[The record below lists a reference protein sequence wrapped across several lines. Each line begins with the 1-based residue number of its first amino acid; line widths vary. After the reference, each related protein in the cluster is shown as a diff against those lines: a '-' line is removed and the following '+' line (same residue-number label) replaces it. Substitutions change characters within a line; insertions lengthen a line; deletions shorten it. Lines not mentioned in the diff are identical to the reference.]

1 LQLNIY
7 GFTRLTAGKDKHG
20 YFHPLFVRNDRSL
33 AKKIE
38 RHKLKGTGTRK
49 PGEPDK
55 EPNFYSMP
63 FLPASPR
70 GASSHSESI
79 RAAPG
84 AWDRSA
90 AAREDSILA
99 QLLAAHHRGQQSR
112 PTPQTDPSFALL
124 GGMPA
129 LQHQQQQQRTLS
141 PEEALR
147 LAAARRTV
155 AQLTGGLG
163 ASMPQ
168 ELPQQQQQQPSQLD
182 ILLASARLKA
192 ALASSGLPSSYN
204 TGLLLPSMDGLSSNT
219 SLGML
224 SNPRTSLIQSILGLS
239 DNPQQSSDA
248 LRRALLQSH
257 APHHQN
263 ADFRD
268 L

>member
-1 LQLNIY
+1 MQLNIY

-20 YFHPLFVRNDRSL
+20 YFNPLFVRNDRSL

-49 PGEPDK
+49 PGEPEK
-55 EPNFYSMP
+55 EPNFYNMP

-70 GASSHSESI
+70 GASSHPESA
-79 RAAPG
+79 RAEPA

-99 QLLAAHHRGQQSR
+99 QLLAAHQQRQQSR
-112 PTPQTDPSFALL
+112 PTPQADPSLALL

-129 LQHQQQQQRTLS
+129 LQQQQQQQQRTLS

-163 ASMPQ
+163 APMPQ

-192 ALASSGLPSSYN
+192 ALAGGLPPSYN

-257 APHHQN
+257 APHQN